1 MDIEVIYYIVKM
13 EDFWEIV

>member
-13 EDFWEIV
+13 EDFGEIV